1 MPFKCD
7 FKDCAETYESK
18 HKLSNHHL
26 SHTKGQFFFC
36 EECGAKYKRLTR
48 LEVHMRT
55 HSGYKPFRCTFDN
68 CKKSFNEKGNLI
80 THLRVHTNEKP
91 FVCDYIN
98 CGVRFKAHG
107 HLKDHMKKHYDIKP
121 YICPICDS
129 RFSRNST
136 LKMHI
141 NTHVNTKPYT
151 CSVETCKKSFVDKA
165 QIKYHMKSHYDS
177 LDNYEEI
184 FNNYLTENEVEINK
198 RLRKRKDEIANK
210 TRNKKQLVP
219 KLPKYIKRGNTY
231 EIREIDEELNLNQ
244 NYTHTKDI
252 FQYQQPS
259 SAKYSDSKTSKERM
273 KTLSFEQ
280 FCGMKRAK
288 SSNSESRDNKMT
300 DSSNLNS

>member
-1 MPFKCD
+1 
-7 FKDCAETYESK
+7 
-18 HKLSNHHL
+18 
-26 SHTKGQFFFC
+26 
-36 EECGAKYKRLTR
+36 
-48 LEVHMRT
+48 MRT

-151 CSVETCKKSFVDKA
+151 CSIETCKKSFVDKA
-165 QIKYHMKSHYDS
+165 QIKYHMKSHYDC

-184 FNNYLTENEVEINK
+184 FSNYLTENEAEINK
-198 RLRKRKDEIANK
+198 RLRKRKEEIANK

-231 EIREIDEELNLNQ
+231 EIRDIDEELNLNQ